1 MRTTGSPLRGRKGRH
16 DVSAR
21 CTGLEW
27 LCLALVLC
35 LSNATPATAAD
46 TSDRTARAHPI
57 DTPPLIDGV
66 LDDEAWLQAQVI
78 AEFLQK
84 EPTEGEVASERTRV
98 RVVFDDARLYIGVEA
113 LDGDP
118 SEIRAT
124 ELRRDNPLESDD
136 SFSVL
141 LDTFHD
147 HRNAFLFRINP
158 RGTRFDGLIRNEG
171 RRISDDWDE
180 QWVAAA
186 TITDQGWSAE
196 LSIPFK
202 VLRFTSD
209 DEQVWGL
216 NFERVIKRKNELV
229 YWSGWDRNYEFTNV
243 SQAGHLSGLTG
254 IRQAE
259 RVRFRPYVMAGA
271 EQLNA
276 VSVPVGSE
284 MVGEIGIDDVK
295 LAVTSNLTADVA
307 VNPDFAQT
315 EVDDQRVNLTRFSL
329 FFPERRSFFIEGAE
343 SLRMGVG
350 MLHFGPPPLEL
361 FYSRRVGLSNR
372 GEPTSIVAGG
382 KLTGK
387 VRGFDLGV
395 INVQTGDSDDQP
407 GQNYGAA
414 RVRKELFGRSYV
426 GALVTSREG
435 GGASNRVAAVDARFV
450 VREHLNIG
458 ALVGRSFDP
467 GVDGEQWVGHAA
479 AEWRS
484 DLIDAGAIYLDIR
497 PNFNPGIGFVR
508 RHERM
513 TGGRVSLKP
522 RPGAQWIR
530 QLQFTPSLV
539 YFQDEEN
546 IVRSRRAQ
554 AQFVTLFESGER
566 FDVNVQHQRER
577 LPRPFRISRG
587 VTLPVGRYDWYEG
600 GITLRTFNGRPLSG
614 QLGVTVGEFYG
625 GTKRSLQAQGELRPG
640 KNLSFAPSYRYNDVN
655 LPEGNFETHL
665 VGLRANV
672 SFTTDLL
679 TSAFLQY
686 NSSGELAA
694 IQVRLNYIF
703 RTIDNVFVVYNETR
717 FVDGIFQGES
727 NKSFVVKT
735 TYSVHR

>member
-1 MRTTGSPLRGRKGRH
+1 MYCPDTPPENVMRL
-16 DVSAR
+16 V
-21 CTGLEW
+21 
-27 LCLALVLC
+27 LVLC
-35 LSNATPATAAD
+35 LLSTTTAAAAQ

-57 DTPPLIDGV
+57 DQPPLIDGV
-66 LDDEAWLQAQVI
+66 LDDEAWLQAPVI
-78 AEFLQK
+78 AEFRQK
-84 EPTEGEVASERTRV
+84 EPTEGEAASERTRV
-98 RVVFDDARLYIGVEA
+98 RVVFDDTRLYIGVEA
-113 LDGDP
+113 LDGEP

-124 ELRRDNPLESDD
+124 ELRRDNTLASDD

-171 RRISDDWDE
+171 NRISNDWDE

-186 TITDQGWSAE
+186 AITDQGWSGE

-202 VLRFTSD
+202 VLRFTPD
-209 DEQVWGL
+209 DEQTWGL

-229 YWSGWDRNYEFTNV
+229 YWSGWDRNYLFTDV
-243 SQAGHLSGLTG
+243 SQAGHLRGLTG

-259 RVRFRPYVMAGA
+259 RIRFRPYVVAGV
-271 EQLNA
+271 ERLDA
-276 VSVPVGSE
+276 VSVPAGSE
-284 MVGEIGIDDVK
+284 MIGEIGIDDVK
-295 LAVTSNLTADVA
+295 FAVTSNLTADVA

-343 SLRMGVG
+343 SLRMRVR

-361 FYSRRVGLSNR
+361 FYSRRIGLSDR
-372 GEPTSIVAGG
+372 GEPASIVAGG

-395 INVQTGDSDDQP
+395 INVQTDGRGDQG

-435 GGASNRVAAVDARFV
+435 GGASNRVAAADAHFV
-450 VREHLNIG
+450 VKEHLNIDT
-458 ALVGRSFDP
+458 LVGRSFDP

-484 DLIDAGAIYLDIR
+484 DLINAGAIYLDIR

-522 RPGAQWIR
+522 RPGAEWIR

-546 IVRSRRAQ
+546 IVRSRRALV
-554 AQFVTLFESGER
+554 QFVTLFESGER
-566 FDVNVQHQRER
+566 IDVSVQRQLER
-577 LPRPFRISRG
+577 LPRPFRISRN
-587 VTLPVGRYDWYEG
+587 VTLPVGRYDWNQG
-600 GITLRTFNGRPLSG
+600 GIAFGTFNGRPLSG
-614 QLGVTVGEFYG
+614 QLGVTVGDFYS
-625 GTKRSLQAQGELRPG
+625 GTKRSLVVQGEIRPSE
-640 KNLSFAPSYRYNDVN
+640 NLSFAPSYRYNDVR

-665 VGLRANV
+665 AGLRANV

-703 RTIDNVFVVYNETR
+703 RTIDNIFVVYNETR
-717 FVDGIFQGES
+717 FVDGIFREES
-727 NKSFVVKT
+727 NRSFVVKT
-735 TYSVHR
+735 TYSLHR

>member
-1 MRTTGSPLRGRKGRH
+1 M
-16 DVSAR
+16 
-21 CTGLEW
+21 W
-27 LCLALVLC
+27 LSLVLC
-35 LSNATPATAAD
+35 LSGAASAAAAQ

-57 DTPPLIDGV
+57 DQAPVIDGL
-66 LDDEAWLQAQVI
+66 LDDEAWLQAPVI
-78 AEFLQK
+78 AEFRQK
-84 EPTEGEVASERTRV
+84 EPTEGEAASERTRV
-98 RVVFDDARLYIGVEA
+98 RVVFDDTQLYIGVEA
-113 LDGDP
+113 LDDEP

-124 ELRRDNPLESDD
+124 ELRRDNTLENYD

-158 RGTRFDGLIRNEG
+158 RGTRFDGVIRNEG
-171 RRISDDWDE
+171 SRISADWDE

-186 TITDQGWSAE
+186 TITDRGWSGE

-202 VLRFTSD
+202 VLRFTPD
-209 DEQVWGL
+209 DEQAWGL
-216 NFERVIKRKNELV
+216 NFERVIKRKNELA
-229 YWSGWDRNYEFTNV
+229 YWSGWDRNYVFTDV

-259 RVRFRPYVMAGA
+259 RVRFRPYVVAGA
-271 EQLNA
+271 ERLDA
-276 VSVPVGSE
+276 VSAPVGSE
-284 MVGEIGIDDVK
+284 MVGEIGIDDLK
-295 LAVTSNLTADVA
+295 FAVTSNLTVDVA
-307 VNPDFAQT
+307 VNPDFAQA

-329 FFPERRSFFIEGAE
+329 FFAERRSFFIEGAD
-343 SLRMGVG
+343 SLRMGIG

-361 FYSRRVGLSNR
+361 FYSRRAGLSDR
-372 GEPTSIVAGG
+372 GEPTSIVAGA

-395 INVQTGDSDDQP
+395 INVQTGDSGDQS
-407 GQNYGAA
+407 GQNFGAA

-450 VREHLNIG
+450 VKEHLNIG

-484 DLIDAGAIYLDIR
+484 DLIDAGAIYLDVR

-508 RHERM
+508 SHERM

-522 RPGAQWIR
+522 RPGIDWIR

-539 YFQDEEN
+539 YFQDDEDV
-546 IVRSRRAQ
+546 VRSRRAGV
-554 AQFVTLFESGER
+554 QFATLFQSGDR
-566 FDVNVQHQRER
+566 FDVNVQRERER
-577 LPRPFRISRG
+577 LPRPFRISRD
-587 VTLPVGRYDWYEG
+587 VTVPVGRYDWNQG
-600 GITLRTFNGRPLSG
+600 GVTFRTFNGRPLSG
-614 QLGVTVGEFYG
+614 QVGVTVGDFYS
-625 GTKRSLQAQGELRPG
+625 GTKRALQMQGEIRPSA
-640 KNLSFAPSYRYNDVN
+640 NLSFAPSYRYNDVN

-665 VGLRANV
+665 VGIRANV

-686 NSSGELAA
+686 NSSGQLAG

-703 RTIDNVFVVYNETR
+703 RTIDNIFVVYNETR
-717 FVDGIFQGES
+717 FVDGIFREES
-727 NKSFVVKT
+727 NRSFVVKT
-735 TYSVHR
+735 TYSLHR